1 MSSPGLALGG
11 YPDLVDGQVVTNMLS
26 ADFFDLPS
34 EEDTD
39 DSEIA
44 NESGG
49 SSIGSVIEDD
59 RTK

>member
-1 MSSPGLALGG
+1 M
-11 YPDLVDGQVVTNMLS
+11 VDGQVVTNMLS